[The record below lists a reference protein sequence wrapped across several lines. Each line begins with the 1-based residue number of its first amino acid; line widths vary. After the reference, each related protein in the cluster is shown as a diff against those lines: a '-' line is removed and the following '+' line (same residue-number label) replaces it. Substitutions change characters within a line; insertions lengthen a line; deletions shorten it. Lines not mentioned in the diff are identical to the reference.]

1 MAPFFVERKNDLKRR
16 LKKPTGRINAARWMI
31 RCRQVAVLAAVIAL
45 ALPAYVYAEEDITTA
60 MTSLTDLVMKIVQL
74 AGGIVIIW
82 GVFEFASG
90 YQSHDGTQ
98 QTAGLKRVVAGLLM
112 FFAGSVLSA
121 MGVSV

>member
-60 MTSLTDLVMKIVQL
+60 MTSLTDLVMKIVAQQYRALHGGNILLSGGHQL
-74 AGGIVIIW
+74 
-82 GVFEFASG
+82 
-90 YQSHDGTQ
+90 
-98 QTAGLKRVVAGLLM
+98 RVVLLD
-112 FFAGSVLSA
+112 GG
-121 MGVSV
+121 GVNH

>member
-1 MAPFFVERKNDLKRR
+1 M
-16 LKKPTGRINAARWMI
+16 KKKLEKPSGRISAARWMI
-31 RCRQVAVLAAVIAL
+31 RCRQAAVLAAAVAL
-45 ALPAYVYAEEDITTA
+45 ALPAYVYAEEDITA
-60 MTSLTDLVMKIVQL
+60 ALTSLTDLVMTIVRL
-74 AGGIVIIW
+74 AGGIVAIW

-112 FFAGSVLSA
+112 FFAASVLSA